1 VQIGSAASTVV
12 SSTGQHDIERML
24 VERAR
29 TDRQAFAELYR
40 RHVAAVH
47 AFTFRRSGSREVAE
61 EATSATFEKA
71 LRSIGSFEWRPTGVL
86 PWLYRI
92 ASNEVANIYRRN
104 AATQGWRAQLGLREL
119 TPGMVETDGDEPT
132 MMSSAVHRALDELPA
147 RYRDVVTLRYLS
159 GLSADDAA
167 IALGCSKPALAV
179 TLHRALTALRKR
191 LAINDQMIEE
201 RAR

>member
-1 VQIGSAASTVV
+1 MQIGSRASAVVPSTVP
-12 SSTGQHDIERML
+12 HDAERLL

-47 AFTFRRSGSREVAE
+47 AFAYRRSGSREVAE
-61 EATSATFEKA
+61 EATSAAFEKA

-92 ASNEVANIYRRN
+92 ASNEVANVYRRN
-104 AATQGWRAQLGLREL
+104 AQAEGRRAQLGLREL
-119 TPGMVETDGDEPT
+119 TPGTVELDGDDAA
-132 MMSSAVHRALDELPA
+132 MLGSAVHRALDELPA
-147 RYRDVVTLRYLS
+147 KYRDVITLRYLS

-167 IALGCSKPALAV
+167 AALGCSKPALAV

-191 LAINDQMIEE
+191 LAINDIAVEE
-201 RAR
+201 RGR